1 MIEEIVLANLARSP
15 RWSGLCKTEIT
26 SLVSGFH
33 VITGTYKEPEGDAS
47 GLFYIVPIMASTLVA
62 PHDLINETKNVS
74 SGVGKSDADYSIVIA
89 VVEVDSSITYLKV
102 KEGINTTI

>member
-1 MIEEIVLANLARSP
+1 MIEEIVIANLGRSP
-15 RWSGLCKTEIT
+15 RWSGLCRTEIT
-26 SLVSGFH
+26 SLISGFH
-33 VITGTYKEPEGDAS
+33 VITGTYKEPEGDVP
-47 GLFYIVPIMASTLVA
+47 GLFYIVPIMASTLVT

-74 SGVGKSDADYSIVIA
+74 SKVNNGGVDYSIVVA